1 MRKRINNQICVPR
14 SWWLEFEARVEV
26 GTQGG
31 LTVTQVR
38 DGGGLAQDGGSKDEE
53 RWCVSFVMQSQGRH
67 DGIC

>member
-1 MRKRINNQICVPR
+1 M
-14 SWWLEFEARVEV
+14 